1 MMAIDWV
8 IQPPSV
14 VRWMFPR
21 SLWRDRDHKRKRVF
35 LTFDDGPVPE
45 QTPWVLDTLD
55 KYGAKATFFC
65 VGDNVR
71 KHPEIFQ
78 DIVSRGHS
86 VGNHTFNH
94 LPLFKVGWAEF
105 SANVDKCQAA
115 EGWRAKLLRAPHG
128 HMTPW
133 HAWLLTRDRFRRVVF
148 WDVMP
153 KDYDKR
159 LTPERVL
166 DNVRRFVRPGSIIVF
181 HDSIKAGDRMRHAL
195 AGTLEMLRAQ
205 GYEFAR
211 L

>member
-1 MMAIDWV
+1 
-8 IQPPSV
+8 
-14 VRWMFPR
+14 MFPR

-45 QTPWVLDTLD
+45 QTPWVLDLLD
-55 KYGAKATFFC
+55 KYDAKATFFC

-71 KHPEIFQ
+71 KHPDIFQ
-78 DIVSRGHS
+78 DIVARGHT

-115 EGWRAKLLRAPHG
+115 EGWGAELLRAPHG

-133 HAWLLTRDRFRRVVF
+133 HAWILTVF
-148 WDVMP
+148 I
-153 KDYDKR
+153 R
-159 LTPERVL
+159 
-166 DNVRRFVRPGSIIVF
+166 GSA
-181 HDSIKAGDRMRHAL
+181 S
-195 AGTLEMLRAQ
+195 LRANLRTASFGPPRGSRAAPSQ
-205 GYEFAR
+205 FGKLVALR

>member
-166 DNVRRFVRPGSIIVF
+166 NNVRRFVRPGSIIVF

-195 AGTLEMLRAQ
+195 AGTLEMLQAQ

>member
-1 MMAIDWV
+1 MAIDWV
-8 IQPPSV
+8 IQPPSF
-14 VRWMFPR
+14 VRWVFPR
-21 SLWRDRDHKRKRVF
+21 SLWRDRDHRRRRVF

-45 QTPWVLDTLD
+45 QTPWVLDLLD

-78 DIVSRGHS
+78 DIVARGHT

-94 LPLFKVGWAEF
+94 LPLFKVGWNDF

-115 EGWRAKLLRAPHG
+115 EGWRAELLRAPHG

-133 HAWLLTRDRFRRVVF
+133 HAWRLTRSRFRRMVF

-153 KDYDKR
+153 KDYDSR
-159 LTPERVL
+159 LTPEQVME
-166 DNVRRFVRPGSIIVF
+166 NVRRFVRPGSIIVF
-181 HDSIKAGDRMRHAL
+181 HDSIKAGERMRHAL
-195 AGTLEMLRAQ
+195 SGTLETLKAQ
-205 GYEFAR
+205 GYEFSK